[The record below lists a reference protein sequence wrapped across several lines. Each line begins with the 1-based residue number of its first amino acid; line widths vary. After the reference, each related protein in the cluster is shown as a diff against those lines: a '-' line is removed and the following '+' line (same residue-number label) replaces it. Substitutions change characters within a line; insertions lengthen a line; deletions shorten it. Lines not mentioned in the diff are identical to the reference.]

1 MMNKTGSRPVH
12 DVLDDIYAVTAWSR
26 LGLLRFEDNN
36 PARLVCDVAGTVAL
50 LSGRTTT
57 HEGGLLQIV
66 PFKYVFESVA
76 GSAAALAAALAAA
89 ALAAPWLFGFADN
102 AKARNVVAGL
112 SLLEAAVV
120 ALTRPDNEYGAWPSD
135 LATQTNNE
143 YSIEYSLLVCV
154 LMKRV

>member
-1 MMNKTGSRPVH
+1 MP
-12 DVLDDIYAVTAWSR
+12 SR

-50 LSGRTTT
+50 LSGLTTT

-76 GSAAALAAALAAA
+76 GSAAALAAAALAAA

-102 AKARNVVAGL
+102 AKARNVVVGL
-112 SLLEAAVV
+112 ALLEAAVV
-120 ALTRPDNEYGAWPSD
+120 ALTQPNNKYGA
-135 LATQTNNE
+135 
-143 YSIEYSLLVCV
+143 
-154 LMKRV
+154 

>member
-1 MMNKTGSRPVH
+1 MNKTCSRPVH

-36 PARLVCDVAGTVAL
+36 SARLVCDVARTVAL
-50 LSGRTTT
+50 LSGLTTT

-76 GSAAALAAALAAA
+76 GSAAALAAA

-102 AKARNVVAGL
+102 AKARNVVVGL
-112 SLLEAAVV
+112 ALLEAAVV
-120 ALTRPDNEYGAWPSD
+120 ALTRPDNEYGA
-135 LATQTNNE
+135 
-143 YSIEYSLLVCV
+143 
-154 LMKRV
+154 